1 MNTSTTRKFQRRYL
15 AAIAVIALT
24 GSGLIGSS
32 ASAKTDT
39 IGGGH
44 ALTHRSSAADR
55 GFSAAPLRIFDEGDY
70 VAARKVAMAQYR
82 IDHALLYL

>member
-1 MNTSTTRKFQRRYL
+1 MNTSSTRKFQRRYL
-15 AAIAVIALT
+15 AVIAAIALT
-24 GSGLIGSS
+24 GSGLVGSS

-44 ALTHRSSAADR
+44 ALTHRSSPVAR
-55 GFSAAPLRIFDEGDY
+55 GFSAPLRIFDEGDY

>member
-1 MNTSTTRKFQRRYL
+1 MNTSSKLQRTCL
-15 AAIAVIALT
+15 IGVAAITLT
-24 GSGLIGSS
+24 GSGLVASS

-44 ALTHRSSAADR
+44 ALTHHSSPVAR
-55 GFSAAPLRIFDEGDY
+55 GFSGAPLRIFDEGDY

-82 IDHALLYL
+82 VDHALL